1 MFYCFSIAAMPPK
14 KKPKT
19 KEKIKEQKG
28 IAERLRYQR
37 LKNDPVK
44 REQLKE
50 KERLN
55 YQRKKEKSIRKLVK
69 YMSRREHKAVTKE
82 WRKHCATYRAKKK
95 L

>member
-19 KEKIKEQKG
+19 KEEIKEQKR

-50 KERLN
+50 KERRN
-55 YQRKKEKSIRKLVK
+55 YQ
-69 YMSRREHKAVTKE
+69 
-82 WRKHCATYRAKKK
+82 
-95 L
+95 